1 MIHAHVVSRKKAI
14 STGTLL
20 MRERRIERIEM
31 SGHAES
37 GEYGKDLVCAA
48 ASALVI
54 TFINSAEILCGI
66 DLAAEVRSGYVR
78 VMMSDDPDIQLLAE
92 SLVVG
97 LEGMMQ
103 DHAKYIEVKH
113 TFLEDL

>member
-1 MIHAHVVSRKKAI
+1 MIQAHVVSRKMETSFAI
-14 STGTLL
+14 HSVNN
-20 MRERRIERIEM
+20 RRIERIEM

-54 TFINSAEILCGI
+54 AFVNSVEVLCGV
-66 DLAAEVRSGYVR
+66 DLAPEVRSGYVR
-78 VMMSDDPDIQLLAE
+78 VTVPSDASVQLLAE

-103 DHAKYIEVKH
+103 DHAKYIVVKH
-113 TFLEDL
+113 TLHEDL